1 MRSLR
6 LIIGIGLTIAAPLMS
21 GCVRGVPSNRPP
33 IDIIPDMD
41 DQPKYKPQG
50 ESKFFADS
58 AAMRPPI
65 PGTVARGELHEDVE
79 FYQGLDSNGNPLISS
94 PVHVTMELLK
104 RGQERFDIF
113 CSPCHGRLG
122 DGKGIVVERGY
133 SPPPTFHSGRVRQLP
148 DGHIFDVITNGIR
161 NMPPY
166 GPQIPASDRWAI
178 VAYFR
183 ALQRSQ
189 NAAVNDVPVELR
201 DQVK

>member
-1 MRSLR
+1 
-6 LIIGIGLTIAAPLMS
+6 
-21 GCVRGVPSNRPP
+21 
-33 IDIIPDMD
+33 
-41 DQPKYKPQG
+41 
-50 ESKFFADS
+50 
-58 AAMRPPI
+58 
-65 PGTVARGELHEDVE
+65 
-79 FYQGLDSNGNPLISS
+79 
-94 PVHVTMELLK
+94 MELLK
-104 RGQERFDIF
+104 RGQERFNIF

-133 SPPPTFHSGRVRQLP
+133 SPPPTFHSDRVRSFP

-189 NAAVNDVPVELR
+189 NATVNDIPVELR